1 MLLHR
6 VTAFFLSEIFTS
18 TPGNKTVENSLSV
31 LRFNSISPMKK
42 GLLLLSLTL
51 ILPAAAI
58 AQKELPINENDDL
71 IQFSGITIT
80 ADSLNPVPYAKIY
93 DVSSRRGTATD
104 VNGYFSF
111 VAHKKDTILF
121 TALGY
126 KPVHFFIP
134 DTITKNRYSLI
145 QLMSA
150 DTLTLAEAIIF
161 PWPTYEDF
169 KRAFL
174 ETKIPDDDLEIA
186 RKNLLA
192 ADIRM
197 MAEDYPMDA
206 NMNYRNFID
215 GQTSK
220 LYYFGQQQPFNFLN
234 PFAWAQFIKAWK
246 DGKFKQK
253 SERLK

>member
-1 MLLHR
+1 MLLLP
-6 VTAFFLSEIFTS
+6 VTAFFLPVPMEIKATEIRYLFSHSIVS
-18 TPGNKTVENSLSV
+18 TRMKNCL
-31 LRFNSISPMKK
+31 LYLMLLIASP
-42 GLLLLSLTL
+42 
-51 ILPAAAI
+51 I
-58 AQKELPINENDDL
+58 AGFAQQEATDNDNNL
-71 IQFSGITIT
+71 VQFSGITIT
-80 ADSLNPVPYAKIY
+80 ADSLNPVPFAKIY
-93 DVSSRRGTATD
+93 DVTSHRGTISD
-104 VNGYFSF
+104 VMGYFSF
-111 VAHKKDTILF
+111 VAHKKDTVLF

-126 KPVHFFIP
+126 KPVYFFIP

-145 QLMSA
+145 QLMSS

-161 PWPTYEDF
+161 PWPTLEDF
-169 KRAFL
+169 KRAFI

-186 RKNLLA
+186 RKNLQA

-197 MAEDYPMDA
+197 RAEDYPMDA
-206 NMNYRNFID
+206 RMNYRNYID

-246 DGKFKQK
+246 EGKFKQK